1 MGKRVQEESGQ
12 ESRQALATLL
22 ATEQELD
29 ARIAAARDEAER
41 IVGEGAAAARQAEDE
56 LPALI
61 ETRTAAL
68 TSETEAQLQ
77 RDLATIEQD
86 AQQAITRFEGVDPQ
100 RTPDLVAL
108 LVSRVLA
115 VGAEAAR

>member
-29 ARIAAARDEAER
+29 ARIAAAREEAQQ
-41 IVGEGAAAARQAEDE
+41 IVADGAKAEQEAEDE
-56 LPALI
+56 VPALI
-61 ETRTAAL
+61 EARIATLR
-68 TSETEAQLQ
+68 SEIEAQLQ
-77 RDLATIEQD
+77 RDLATVEQD
-86 AQQAITRFEGVDPQ
+86 ALHAIARFESVDPQ

-108 LVSRVLA
+108 MVSRVLT
-115 VGAEAAR
+115 VGPEAAR